1 MTSHATRDN
10 GFAPAKV
17 NLTLHVT
24 GQRADGYHLLDSLV
38 VFAEL
43 GDRIAATPAFDLSLT
58 VTGPFAQGVPVDE
71 GNLVLRAARALQE
84 ARGVTRGA
92 ALRLT
97 KTLPHA
103 AGIGGGSSD
112 AAATLRLL
120 AALWQVEPLAADHPA
135 VMALG
140 ADVPVCLRAP
150 APTLMRGAGETL
162 QDAPALP
169 PCGLVLVNPGV
180 PTPTAEVFAGLAQK
194 HNAPM
199 DPIPEGADFDA
210 FAAWLR
216 AQRNDLQ
223 AAAEAVAPE
232 IGEVLRKLRGLP
244 AVEVAVMSGSGATCV
259 ALLRDMGA
267 ARQVARVLQVGNMG
281 WWVAPAP
288 MLRAG

>member
-1 MTSHATRDN
+1 MQKTTDS

-43 GDRIAATPAFDLSLT
+43 GDRIAASLAFDLTLS
-58 VTGPFAQGVPVDE
+58 VTGPFSQGVPVDE
-71 GNLVLRAARALQE
+71 DNLVLRAARALQE

-97 KTLPHA
+97 KALPHA

-120 AALWQVEPLAADHPA
+120 AALWQVDPLPPDHPA
-135 VMALG
+135 VLALG

-150 APTLMRGAGETL
+150 APTLMRGAGEDL
-162 QDAPALP
+162 SDAPALP
-169 PCGLVLVNPGV
+169 ACGLVLVNPGV

-199 DPIPEGADFDA
+199 DPIPEAADFDA

-223 AAAEAVAPE
+223 QAAETVAPE
-232 IGEVLRKLRGLP
+232 IARVLARLRGMP
-244 AVEVAVMSGSGATCV
+244 AVEAAVMSGSGATCV
-259 ALLRDMGA
+259 GLVRDMGA
-267 ARQVARVLQVGNMG
+267 ARQVARVLQIGNMG

-288 MLRAG
+288 MLR